1 MSRGY
6 MSAEEK
12 AALPKITWPL
22 IKRVLS
28 YLTPYWKRFV
38 LVLGCIVLSSVMG
51 LLPSVL
57 TGKIIDEGLLGRD
70 LNRLIV
76 LIVCSLAVTLGSN
89 LIRVGENYLNNWIAQ
104 HITYDMRNKMYKH
117 LQSMSQ
123 GFFTSNNQGDIITRM
138 TSDISGVER
147 VITSTFTSILSNT
160 ITLAVAVIIMFREN
174 WILATVGA
182 LVIPLFTIP
191 TRWAGKT
198 RWTLTQESQECND
211 EINGI
216 LNEKLSVSGQLL
228 VKLFGREDY
237 EYSRY
242 ESANGRMIGLNIR
255 ESMAGRWFMVIIN
268 TFSNVGPMLLYLV
281 GGILIMKHDSTL
293 SVGDI
298 TVLVTL
304 LGKMYGPV
312 NSLLNMQVEWMR
324 SMALFT
330 RIFEYFDM
338 PIDIKNAPDAITPE
352 TAVGR
357 VDFEHVE
364 FSYDGQRKILK
375 DIDFTLAAGKSI
387 AIVGPSGSGKSTIV
401 NLIPRLYD
409 VCGGRVT
416 FDGVDVR
423 RLDLKFL
430 RDHVGIVS
438 QETYL
443 FNGTIRE
450 NLLYARPDATE
461 EMLIEACKKANIY
474 DFVAKQEKGL
484 DTMVGNRGLKLS
496 GGEKQRISIARV
508 LLKDPTVFIFDEAT
522 ASLDSISESKIQDAI
537 DPIIHSRTSILI
549 AHRLST
555 ILAADEIL
563 VIKDGVIAE
572 RGVHSELVK
581 AGGIYTEL
589 YTTQF
594 SRAWEAEAAAAA
606 PQEKSE
612 CGSLCE
618 TDAPPAVYSVELEET
633 VRRVGYMERLMDEVI
648 AAQKDESRTWPW
660 FRMRQLRILEDYY
673 ENGLWRLDFET
684 DERGLLP
691 RNFKRGVLS
700 EDGLYNVLTEA
711 WEERRAHSCGGKQ
724 G

>member
-12 AALPKITWPL
+12 AALPKITWLL

-123 GFFTSNNQGDIITRM
+123 GLFTSNNQGDIITRM

-375 DIDFTLAAGKSI
+375 DIDFTLEAGKSI

-612 CGSLCE
+612 CGSICE

-691 RNFKRGVLS
+691 RNLKRGVLS